1 MKRSVIVSMC
11 LTTIG
16 NIQQGMLSH
25 LTAPLQESFT
35 RNVEF
40 REIRLWSFV
49 LMWSFDQT
57 SAYKE
62 SFKDPGSSSRRR
74 GSGGSS
80 GSSSRS
86 RSSSSSSVI

>member
-62 SFKDPGSSSRRR
+62 SFKDPGSPAGVCKS
-74 GSGGSS
+74 
-80 GSSSRS
+80 
-86 RSSSSSSVI
+86 